1 MPAFTIAIPETP
13 SPNYVLVKNI
23 SLESSEKTVRE
34 FFLFCGK
41 IKEFEL
47 IKDDDEAH
55 QVALV
60 NFERESA
67 AKTASLLSTALIDNE
82 HISVTPYFESA
93 FPAETEKEV
102 DAPEASQE
110 AKPKARIAAE
120 ILANGYMLQDQIVS
134 KGLEY
139 DGKYNV
145 TSRLTGYL
153 NYFQNNV
160 KQFDEKYRIWDK
172 AAEIDQKYKIQEK
185 VQNAAQTAQT
195 QLQGALQT
203 PTGQKVNDF
212 ANQTF
217 NQIAAVHY
225 EAKKIQLDKAEKAAE
240 NSPAA
245 ATTATTEKASVAA
258 A

>member
-23 SLESSEKTVRE
+23 SLASSEKTVKE

-60 NFERESA
+60 NFEREFA
-67 AKTASLLSTALIDNE
+67 AKTASLLSSALIDDE
-82 HISVTPYFESA
+82 HITVAPYFESA
-93 FPAETEKEV
+93 FPAESEKEA
-102 DAPEASQE
+102 DATESTTQE
-110 AKPKARIAAE
+110 GKPKARIAAE
-120 ILANGYMLQDQIVS
+120 ILANGYLLQDQIVA

-153 NYFQNNV
+153 NYFQDNV

-172 AAEIDQKYKIQEK
+172 ATEIDQKYKIQEM
-185 VQNAAQTAQT
+185 VTSAAQNAQSRAQA
-195 QLQGALQT
+195 ALQT
-203 PTGQKVNDF
+203 PTGQKVNVL

-225 EAKKIQLDKAEKAAE
+225 EAKKIQLDKGEKAPETTAAAAEKA
-240 NSPAA
+240 P
-245 ATTATTEKASVAA
+245 VAA

>member
-1 MPAFTIAIPETP
+1 MPSFTITIPEAP

-23 SLESSEKTVRE
+23 SLESSEKTVKE

-47 IKDDDEAH
+47 LKDDDETH

-67 AKTASLLSTALIDNE
+67 AKTASLLSSALIDNE
-82 HISVTPYFESA
+82 HITVSPYFESA
-93 FPAETEKEV
+93 IPAETEKEG
-102 DAPEASQE
+102 DTHEISSQE
-110 AKPKARIAAE
+110 AKSKARIAAE
-120 ILANGYMLQDQIVS
+120 ILANGYLLQDQIVA

-172 AAEIDQKYKIQEK
+172 ANEIDQKYKIQEK
-185 VQNAAQTAQT
+185 VTNAAQTAQT
-195 QLQGALQT
+195 KAQAALQT

-225 EAKKIQLDKAEKAAE
+225 EAKKIQLDKGDKEQIPASDE
-240 NSPAA
+240 NIPAV
-245 ATTATTEKASVAA
+245 AS
-258 A
+258 